1 VKQIKEVYEEVKS
14 AKAPRMAVASAADA
28 DVLKAVA
35 GACALGIVKPILVGD
50 KDKIEKIAADKG
62 LDLKA
67 AEIVDIKD
75 PKEAAGRAVALA
87 KQGDVDIVMKG
98 FLESADFLRAVVNKE
113 TGIKLPGRTISAIAV
128 VELKKLGRMVFITDP
143 GFIPLPDKEMK
154 VKIIENAVDAAKK
167 LGVDEPKVA
176 LLCAAETVNPKMIS
190 TVDASEINEMY
201 NKGEIKDCVVAGPI
215 SFDLAISPEAA
226 AHKGYTNPVAGK
238 ADILVVPSLETGNIL
253 YKSLS
258 YFADMET
265 GGIMTGASVPIVF
278 TSRADTAETK
288 QNTIA
293 FAVCLAQK
301 SK

>member
-1 VKQIKEVYEEVKS
+1 MRQIKEVYEQIKS
-14 AKAPRMAVASAADA
+14 AAAPRMAVASAGDA
-28 DVLKAVA
+28 DVLKAISK
-35 GACALGIVKPILVGD
+35 ACDMGFVKPILVGD
-50 KDKIEKIAADKG
+50 QEKIEAIVADKG
-62 LDLKA
+62 FDLTSAK
-67 AEIVDIKD
+67 IIDIKD
-75 PKEAAGRAVALA
+75 PKEAAAYAVRMA
-87 KQGDVDIVMKG
+87 KQGDADIVMKG

-128 VELKKLGRMVFITDP
+128 VELKKLGRMVLITDP
-143 GFIPLPDKEMK
+143 GFIPLPDKDMK
-154 VKIIENAVDAAKK
+154 VKIIENAVDAAKR
-167 LGVDEPKVA
+167 LGIDEPKVA

-190 TVDASEINEMY
+190 TVDAADINEMY
-201 NKGEIKDCVVAGPI
+201 NRGEIKDCIVAGPI

-226 AHKGYTNPVAGK
+226 AHKGYTNPVAGQ

-288 QNTIA
+288 LNTIA
-293 FAVCLAQK
+293 LSVCLAQK
-301 SK
+301 NK

>member
-1 VKQIKEVYEEVKS
+1 VNQIREVYEQIKL
-14 AKAPRMAVASAADA
+14 AAAPTMAVASAGDA
-28 DVLKAVA
+28 DVLKAVL
-35 GACALGIVKPILVGD
+35 GACDMGIVKPILVGD
-50 KDKIEKIAADKG
+50 KEKIIEIAADKG
-62 LDLKA
+62 FNLTSAD
-67 AEIVDIKD
+67 IINIKD
-75 PKEAAGRAVALA
+75 PKEAAERAVGLA
-87 KQGDVDIVMKG
+87 KQGEADIVMKG
-98 FLESADFLRAVVNKE
+98 FLESADFLRAVVNKV

-167 LGVDEPKVA
+167 LGIDEPKVA

-190 TVDASEINEMY
+190 TVDAFEINEMY
-201 NKGEIKDCVVAGPI
+201 NKGEIRDSVVAGPI

-258 YFADMET
+258 YFAEMET

-288 QNTIA
+288 LNTIA
-293 FAVCLAQK
+293 LAVCLAQNNN
-301 SK
+301 